1 MPECGAFPQRLTSRP
16 SNQLEDSFMKLKLAA
31 ALAALSV
38 ATVPAA
44 FADENA
50 GWYIG
55 GGIGQ
60 FNAQI
65 DDVNQVDDTINRWD
79 EDDTA
84 YKLFAGY
91 RLNKIL
97 SFELDYI
104 NLGEPSGDVVPG
116 FNVDSSVDGFAPYVV
131 ATLPLGNFFE
141 VYGRLGYYF
150 YDANVGMQSTLDDRV
165 EFDEESQDLVYGAGI
180 GANIGEKLNIRFEYE
195 KFDLEGLDDSDSLWL
210 TAAWRF

>member
-1 MPECGAFPQRLTSRP
+1 M
-16 SNQLEDSFMKLKLAA
+16 DLKVAA
-31 ALAALSV
+31 AVAALTL

-50 GWYIG
+50 GWYLG
-55 GGIGQ
+55 GGFGQ

-65 DDVNQVDDTINRWD
+65 DDADEVDDTIDGWD
-79 EDDTA
+79 ECDDT

-91 RLNKIL
+91 RVNPFL

-104 NLGEPSGDVVPG
+104 NLGEPSGAVVPG
-116 FNVDSSVDGFAPYVV
+116 FNVDSAVDGFAPYVIG
-131 ATLPLGNFFE
+131 TFPLGKWFE

-150 YDANVGMQSTLDDRV
+150 YDATVGVENELGDRV
-165 EFDEESQDLVYGAGI
+165 EFDEESEDLVYGAGI
-180 GANIGEKLNIRFEYE
+180 GLNLAERLNIRFEYE
-195 KFDLEGLDDSDSLWL
+195 KFDLEGLDDADSLWL

>member
-1 MPECGAFPQRLTSRP
+1 M
-16 SNQLEDSFMKLKLAA
+16 NLKIAA
-31 ALAALSV
+31 AVAALSV

-44 FADENA
+44 FADETA
-50 GWYIG
+50 GWYLG
-55 GGIGQ
+55 GGFGQ
-60 FNAQI
+60 FNAGI
-65 DDVNQVDDTINRWD
+65 DDVNQVDDAVNRWN

-97 SFELDYI
+97 GFELDYI
-104 NLGEPSGDVVPG
+104 NLGEPSGAVVPG

-131 ATLPLGNFFE
+131 ATVPLGNFFE

-150 YDANVGMQSTLDDRV
+150 YDATMGVENELGNRV
-165 EFDEESQDLVYGAGI
+165 QFDEESEDLVWGAGL
-180 GANIGEKLNIRFEYE
+180 GANVGEKLNIRFEYE
-195 KFDLEGLDDSDSLWL
+195 RFDLEGLDDSDSLWL